1 MGAIGLPAVS
11 AGGVGDHGRQT
22 RMTMP
27 RLWDRS
33 RRFLRE
39 TRVEF
44 TKVTWPSRDELRDS
58 TGVVILVSM
67 LVAAFIGLVDLF
79 FSRVVQ
85 FVLR

>member
-1 MGAIGLPAVS
+1 MIVL
-11 AGGVGDHGRQT
+11 RW
-22 RMTMP
+22 
-27 RLWDRS
+27 LDRS
-33 RRFLRE
+33 KRFLRE

-44 TKVTWPSRDELRDS
+44 SKVTWPSRDELRDS

-79 FSRVVQ
+79 FSRVVE